1 MATGHEDDDGDGAMG
16 NGAMGYTNDD
26 GADGN
31 DATGD
36 EVDDVATMKDNEYGN
51 GRR

>member
-16 NGAMGYTNDD
+16 NGAMGYTND
-26 GADGN
+26 
-31 DATGD
+31 ATGD
-36 EVDDVATMKDNEYGN
+36 EVDDVATMKDDDYGN